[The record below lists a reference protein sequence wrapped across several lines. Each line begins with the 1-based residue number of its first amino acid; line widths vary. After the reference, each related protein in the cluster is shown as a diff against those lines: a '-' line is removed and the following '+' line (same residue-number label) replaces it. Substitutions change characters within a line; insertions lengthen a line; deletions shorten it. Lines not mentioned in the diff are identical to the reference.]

1 MRDDGHAIG
10 PRDTKRDADWRQ
22 SEVLD
27 AASRGVR
34 DLCRLEMSEVAR
46 TIALQADQC
55 RDLLAAG
62 LGVSVAVAEPRRRG
76 VPCALTGASS
86 AVDAAA
92 MEVVARQ
99 LILPKSYGTP
109 NHLLRWEEVEQ
120 KLLGSKTYWLATTR
134 RDGRPHSVP
143 VDGIWREG
151 ALYFGGDA
159 ATVHMRNLRSNP
171 RAVIHT
177 ESGESPVIAG
187 GHRGVASAEPGRDPR
202 PGRGNADKVWIS
214 GVPRLIECRY
224 LAPKSRTGA
233 GLERALPRRHPLHA

>member
-1 MRDDGHAIG
+1 MVTRGSL
-10 PRDTKRDADWRQ
+10 R
-22 SEVLD
+22 
-27 AASRGVR
+27 SRVW
-34 DLCRLEMSEVAR
+34 LER
-46 TIALQADQC
+46 
-55 RDLLAAG
+55 
-62 LGVSVAVAEPRRRG
+62 
-76 VPCALTGASS
+76 CALTGASS

-99 LILPKSYGTP
+99 LVLPKSYGTP
-109 NHLLRWEEVEQ
+109 DRLLRWEEVEQ

-177 ESGESPVIAG
+177 ESGESPVIAEG
-187 GHRGVASAEPGRDPR
+187 IAEWHQPSQAEIGDLVEATQTKYGYPASRGLFSAGT
-202 PGRGNADKVWIS
+202 W
-214 GVPRLIECRY
+214 RLCPEQV
-224 LAPKSRTGA
+224 LAWNVLYQDATRFT
-233 GLERALPRRHPLHA
+233 LE